1 MVYYVYIN
9 IILRLCNYDILYQI
23 VVKVSE
29 FCVFFVIFFYV
40 VRNEIVNFIEVIN
53 ISMLD
58 MILSISVYI
67 YILYRIVLIN

>member
-29 FCVFFVIFFYV
+29 FCVFFVILFYV

-53 ISMLD
+53 MLD

>member
-1 MVYYVYIN
+1 MVYYVYIY

-53 ISMLD
+53 MLD
-58 MILSISVYI
+58 MILSINVYI

>member
-9 IILRLCNYDILYQI
+9 IISRLRNYDILYQI

-29 FCVFFVIFFYV
+29 FRVFFVIFFYV

-53 ISMLD
+53 MLD

>member
-53 ISMLD
+53 MLD